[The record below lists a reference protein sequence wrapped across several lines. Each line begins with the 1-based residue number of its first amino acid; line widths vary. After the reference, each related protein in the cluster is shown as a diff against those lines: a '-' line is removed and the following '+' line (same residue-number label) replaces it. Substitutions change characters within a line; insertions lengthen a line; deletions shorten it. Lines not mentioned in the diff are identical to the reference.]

1 MRRPRGNPRRDALE
15 YGILLTV
22 ATSLSVGFGL
32 LIFMKYNEDGENS
45 PPRQRLNLNAPVDL
59 QQAWREL
66 QTYGRGG
73 SGSSQGGGGK
83 GGGGATGSGNQEP
96 K

>member
-1 MRRPRGNPRRDALE
+1 MRPRGNPRRDALE
-15 YGILLTV
+15 YGVLLTV
-22 ATSLSVGFGL
+22 ATSLSVAFGL
-32 LIFMKYNEDGENS
+32 LVYMKYNEDGENA

-66 QTYGRGG
+66 QLYGRGG
-73 SGSSQGGGGK
+73 GSGGSNGGGGNDK
-83 GGGGATGSGNQEP
+83 ES